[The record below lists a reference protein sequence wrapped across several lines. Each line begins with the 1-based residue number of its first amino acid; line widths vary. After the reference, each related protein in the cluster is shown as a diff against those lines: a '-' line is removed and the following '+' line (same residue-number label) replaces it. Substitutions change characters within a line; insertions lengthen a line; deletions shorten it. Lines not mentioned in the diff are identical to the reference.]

1 MLDAEYTCE
10 DCGKKFKAP
19 AQSRRRFCGDCIA
32 RRVKE
37 GLSKGERPK
46 KDVKH
51 KEKGTLKMQKVVTES
66 IAGFSQHYPKV
77 AVIVTASAGG
87 KDDAM
92 TAAWH
97 SSISVNPP
105 LYGVSIPPKR
115 FTYQLITES
124 QEFGINFIPWEKVSL
139 AAQVGGTSGKEID
152 KFERLNI
159 EKEKSLKTGV
169 PLLKDAYA
177 AYECK
182 LVDSKAYGDH
192 IWVVGEIVAVH
203 FLKDFFTEKQT
214 LDLSKVKPLLY
225 LGSEFYATSDKDSV
239 RFVKRGI

>member
-1 MLDAEYTCE
+1 M
-10 DCGKKFKAP
+10 
-19 AQSRRRFCGDCIA
+19 SR
-32 RRVKE
+32 
-37 GLSKGERPK
+37 
-46 KDVKH
+46 
-51 KEKGTLKMQKVVTES
+51 VVTES
-66 IAGFSQHYPKV
+66 LGGFSQHYPKV

-87 KDDAM
+87 KDNAM

-97 SSISVNPP
+97 SSISLNPP
-105 LYGVSIPPKR
+105 LYGVSISPKR

-124 QEFGINFIPWEKVSL
+124 KEFGINFIPFDKVSL
-139 AAQVGGTSGKEID
+139 AARVGGTPGQEMN

-159 EKEKSLKTGV
+159 EKEKPLKTEV
-169 PLLKDAYA
+169 PILKDAYA

-203 FLKDFFTEKQT
+203 FLKDVFTEKQV
-214 LDLSKVKPLLY
+214 LDLNKIKPLLY
-225 LGSEFYATSDKDSV
+225 LDSEFYTTTDENSV